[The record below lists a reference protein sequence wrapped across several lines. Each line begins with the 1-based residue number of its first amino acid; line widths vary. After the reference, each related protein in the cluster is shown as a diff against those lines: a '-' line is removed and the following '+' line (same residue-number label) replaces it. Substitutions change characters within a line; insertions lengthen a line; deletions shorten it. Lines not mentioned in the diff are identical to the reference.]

1 MYLAV
6 YTPKM
11 EQAMSRALS
20 VKAPGRICFFG
31 DHQDYLGL
39 PVIAA
44 TIDRYIYMEASP
56 KVEKT
61 LSIELLDLEHQE
73 IISLDEN
80 FDILAPRD
88 YFRSVIRVL
97 KRAGIHLQ
105 QGYHVKIHGDI
116 PIEAGLSSSSA
127 IVVAWVRLLL
137 KLAQP
142 QHCFSDE
149 QIAQWSYTAEVLE
162 FNEPGG
168 LMDQYTIALGGMVCL
183 NTITGNH
190 QRLSAPWES
199 VIIGDSGMK
208 KSTLGVLSHAKD
220 KALEALE
227 IVKTQ
232 YPSFQIE
239 RARKTT
245 YLQTEDLLPPILK
258 PYWYA
263 AIHNH
268 LITQDALSLLNQ
280 FTIKMKKLGQLINAH
295 QTILQHQIKNTPSPM
310 IEMMEAASAKG
321 AYGTKIVGSGGGGC
335 FVALCSQDST
345 TNVIKAIETAGAR
358 KAFSVNITSFS
369 NG

>member
-1 MYLAV
+1 MA
-6 YTPKM
+6 
-11 EQAMSRALS
+11 RALS

-44 TIDRYIYMEASP
+44 TIDRYIYMEATP
-56 KVEKT
+56 KEEKT
-61 LSIELLDLEHQE
+61 LSIELLDLDKQE
-73 IISLDEN
+73 TLSFDEN
-80 FDILAPRD
+80 FDLLAPRD

-97 KRAGIHLQ
+97 KRAGINLR

-116 PIEAGLSSSSA
+116 PLESGLSSSSA
-127 IVVAWVRLLL
+127 MVVAWTRLLL

-142 QHCFSDE
+142 QHCYSDE

-183 NTITGNH
+183 NTVTGSY

-199 VIIGDSGMK
+199 VIIGDSGIK
-208 KSTLGVLSHAKD
+208 KSTLSVLSQAKD
-220 KALEALE
+220 NALEALE

-232 YPSFQIE
+232 DPSFQLE
-239 RARKTT
+239 KAGKAT
-245 YLQTEDLLPPILK
+245 YLQTEDLLPSALK

-268 LITQDALSLLNQ
+268 LITQEALSLLNQ
-280 FTIKMKKLGQLINAH
+280 PTIEMNKLGQLINAH
-295 QTILQHQIKNTPSPM
+295 QTILQHQIKNTPSRI
-310 IEMMEAASAKG
+310 IEMMEAANVKG

-345 TNVIKAIETAGAR
+345 ANVIKAIETTGAR
-358 KAFSVNITSFS
+358 QAFSVNITSFS